1 MTIEREHSVPIPSEA
16 ILENVWANFI
26 ADKGTDI
33 AQKETVGSCDSWQ
46 DLPNLDGSMENLLER
61 LPSLGRWMSMGAE
74 AWEELLDSIILPRN
88 TNSLDDISSDSSS
101 TNRLNPVESTTAQ
114 VKKPITKHYRGVRRR
129 PWGKY
134 AAEIRDS
141 SRKGARVWLGTFETA
156 EEAAMAYDK
165 AALRIR
171 GPKAYLNFPL
181 ETVAKASC
189 EQNVTHFSTTSQA
202 IDSTDTFLAKASCDQ
217 NYTNFSSSRPIDST
231 DTFMGRFDTGKREK
245 GVEWD
250 SFISAQPAQKRMISS
265 WENETFRSNVDV
277 LEFQDLGNEYLES
290 LLSSL

>member
-1 MTIEREHSVPIPSEA
+1 MTIEREHSVPSEA

-74 AWEELLDSIILPRN
+74 AWEELLDKIILPRN

-101 TNRLNPVESTTAQ
+101 AIRLNPVESNT
-114 VKKPITKHYRGVRRR
+114 VKVEKPIMKHYRGVRRR

-189 EQNVTHFSTTSQA
+189 EQNVTHFSSTSQY
-202 IDSTDTFLAKASCDQ
+202 IDSTDTFLAKPSCDQ
-217 NYTNFSSSRPIDST
+217 NDTNISSSSRPTDST
-231 DTFMGRFDTGKREK
+231 NTFPGCFDMGKRER
-245 GVEWD
+245 GMEWD
-250 SFISAQPAQKRMISS
+250 SFISVQPAQKRMISS

>member
-1 MTIEREHSVPIPSEA
+1 MTIEREQSVPSEA

-61 LPSLGRWMSMGAE
+61 LPSLGRWVSMGAE
-74 AWEELLDSIILPRN
+74 AWEEFLDKIILPRN
-88 TNSLDDISSDSSS
+88 TDSLDDISSDSSS
-101 TNRLNPVESTTAQ
+101 ANRLNPVESNI
-114 VKKPITKHYRGVRRR
+114 VKVEKPIMKHYRGVRRR

-171 GPKAYLNFPL
+171 GPKAYINFPL

-189 EQNVTHFSTTSQA
+189 EQNVTHFSSTSQY
-202 IDSTDTFLAKASCDQ
+202 IDSTDTFLAKPSCEQ
-217 NYTNFSSSRPIDST
+217 NGTNISSSPRPTDST
-231 DTFMGRFDTGKREK
+231 DTFLGCFDTGKRER
-245 GVEWD
+245 GMEWD